1 MKYIKKMIDE
11 VNDEIHS
18 AKEYAEK
25 YVEYKSKN
33 DLSTASKFKAMA
45 NDELNHGMTIHQL
58 LTEEIDRLRKVY
70 ANPPQEMMD
79 KWEEAH
85 KRYVEKVAWIKQML
99 TM

>member
-25 YVEYKSKN
+25 YVEYKAN
-33 DLSTASKFKAMA
+33 DDMSTAAKFKSMA
-45 NDELNHGMTIHQL
+45 NDEINHAMTIHQL
-58 LTEEIDRLRKVY
+58 LTEEIGRLKKVY
-70 ANPPQEMMD
+70 ANPPQDMMD
-79 KWEEAH
+79 KWEESH
-85 KRYVEKVAWIKQML
+85 KHYVDKVAWIKQML